1 MLSRTLRRP
10 GEAVERGGYLAVG
23 NRKALSV
30 LLLRATVLS
39 LVSGDVAEQQ
49 KDRRPEHDYHGLM
62 RTASVSETKARLSA
76 LLDLVRAGETVTIT
90 DRGRPVARLVPA
102 VGRDEGDD
110 EARLQRLERAGLIR
124 RPKERL
130 DIEAFLAQPK
140 AKSRESVLEALLE
153 ERRES
158 DR

>member
-1 MLSRTLRRP
+1 
-10 GEAVERGGYLAVG
+10 
-23 NRKALSV
+23 
-30 LLLRATVLS
+30 
-39 LVSGDVAEQQ
+39 
-49 KDRRPEHDYHGLM
+49 M
-62 RTASVSETKARLSA
+62 RTASVSETKAKLSA

-102 VGRDEGDD
+102 VGSDAGDD

-124 RPKERL
+124 RPKEKL
-130 DIEAFLAQPK
+130 DLEAFLARPRVK
-140 AKSRESVLEALLE
+140 ARASVLEALLE